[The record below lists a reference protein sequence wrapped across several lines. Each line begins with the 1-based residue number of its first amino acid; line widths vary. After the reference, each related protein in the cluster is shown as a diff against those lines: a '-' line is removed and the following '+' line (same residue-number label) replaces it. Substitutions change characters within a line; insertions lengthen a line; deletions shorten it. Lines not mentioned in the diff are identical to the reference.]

1 MSYQNINNKD
11 VLKYNILFLM
21 NGAKPPRGGEFLTLY
36 LITHLRRDIFRPLLV
51 YAHEGV
57 IVRRLKEAG
66 IDNVQIPL
74 SSKIANIYPR
84 EISLHSPFFVI
95 SFLWHLALGGS
106 IFKLNKILKE
116 NNIHLIYC
124 ADNISKFIGGITGKM
139 AGVKVVAHCHDD
151 FKEDTLGKTMRMF
164 YLMLLD
170 RILTVSDKVKKF
182 FAVNKRGF
190 QKAITVYN
198 GIDADIF
205 NPQNVSEDI
214 RNELGL
220 KKENIVIGSI
230 GVIEKDKGHRYLVEA
245 LARLK
250 AEGITNVVCVI
261 CGTGPQE
268 ADLKELVRAK
278 GLDREVLFLGFR
290 DDIPKVLKVLD
301 ILALMSLTIESFSMA
316 AVEAMAMEV
325 PVIATS
331 IGGIPEVVDDGKTGI
346 IIPPGNV
353 NALCEAIKLLI
364 QNPGIRLQMGKNG
377 RVRVLEKF
385 TVEQNVRKTE
395 DVFLSLLEI

>member
-1 MSYQNINNKD
+1 MSYQKTNNKD
-11 VLKYNILFLM
+11 VLRYNILFLM

-36 LITHLRRDIFRPLLV
+36 LITHLRKDIFHPLLV
-51 YAHEGV
+51 YAHDGV

-66 IDNVQIPL
+66 IDSVQIPL

-95 SFLWHLALGGS
+95 SFLWHLVLSGS
-106 IFKLNKILKE
+106 IFKLNKILKK

-124 ADNISKFIGGITGKM
+124 ADNISKFMGGIAGKM
-139 AGVKVVAHCHDD
+139 AGVKVMAHCHDD
-151 FKEDTLGKTMRMF
+151 FKEDTLGKTMRMI

-182 FAVNKRGF
+182 FAVNKKGF

-198 GIDADIF
+198 GIDTDIF
-205 NPQNVSEDI
+205 NPQNVPDDL

-245 LARLK
+245 IARLK
-250 AEGITNVVCVI
+250 AEGITNVICVI
-261 CGTGPQE
+261 CGTGPE
-268 ADLKELVRAK
+268 ESDLKEFVRAK
-278 GLDREVLFLGFR
+278 GLDSEILFLGFR

-325 PVIATS
+325 PVIATN
-331 IGGIPEVVDDGKTGI
+331 IGGVPEVIDDGKTGI

-353 NALCEAIKLLI
+353 DALCEAIKYLI
-364 QNPGIRLQMGKNG
+364 QNPGVRFRMGQNG
-377 RVRVLEKF
+377 RLRVLDRF
-385 TVEQNVRKTE
+385 TIESNVRKTE
-395 DVFLSLLEI
+395 EIFLQLLKN